1 MAGSDHVRVGAHYYS
16 HAPAS
21 TWRAGDSSALQP
33 REHLLLIAV
42 SNRSPPTHLLIL
54 SPSLCPYTLCEL
66 TNRLVCLA
74 LVAGGA
80 QPLLGC
86 CRSSLLKSFVPFK
99 MGFLTAEF
107 AQARYMV

>member
-1 MAGSDHVRVGAHYYS
+1 MAGSDHVRVRAHYYS

-21 TWRAGDSSALQP
+21 TWRAGDSSALQS

-42 SNRSPPTHLLIL
+42 SNRSPPTHLIL
-54 SPSLCPYTLCEL
+54 SPFLCPYTVYEL

-74 LVAGGA
+74 LVAGRA

-86 CRSSLLKSFVPFK
+86 CRLYVFSAEIFCSL
-99 MGFLTAEF
+99 
-107 AQARYMV
+107 